1 MERREDDIVIV
12 IPLTRERRE
21 GHTVI
26 VISRERREDDI
37 VIVIPSLRR
46 KSYNKSL

>member
-1 MERREDDIVIV
+1 MTLLSLYPSLERG
-12 IPLTRERRE
+12 ERRE
-21 GHTVI
+21 GHIVI